1 MKRILVAEDEST
13 IREFIVLNLERAG
26 YEVTEVNDGKVALRK
41 YEDESKNFDIA
52 ILDIMMPVLNG
63 LDVCKELRKKSSNIG
78 IILLT
83 AKTQEIDKISG
94 LMFGAD
100 DYMTKPFSPSEL
112 VARVDA
118 LYRRVA
124 IAQMRADNNFK
135 EEICLGEF
143 KLNLRSHMLFK
154 RDEAID
160 LTHVEFRMIE
170 FFFSNVGTA
179 LSRSE
184 ISEHVWGKTRLGDEK
199 IVDVNI
205 RRLRMKIEDDPSN
218 CKYILTVWGFGY
230 KWSS

>member
-1 MKRILVAEDEST
+1 MKRIIVAEDELA

-26 YEVTEVNDGKVALRK
+26 YNVTEADDGVVALHK
-41 YEDESKNFDIA
+41 YENENEDFDIA
-52 ILDIMMPVLNG
+52 ILDIMMPG
-63 LDVCKELRKKSSNIG
+63 LDGLAVCKELRKKSSEIG

-83 AKTQEIDKISG
+83 AKTQEMDKISG

-124 IAQMRADNNFK
+124 IAQMRAENNFK
-135 EEICLGEF
+135 EEISLGEF
-143 KLNLRSHMLFK
+143 KLNLRSHTLLK
-154 RDEAID
+154 KGEIID

-170 FFFSNVGTA
+170 FFFSNVGAA

-184 ISEHVWGKTRLGDEK
+184 ISQHVWGQTRLGDEK

-205 RRLRMKIEDDPSN
+205 RRLRMKIEDDPSK
-218 CKYILTVWGFGY
+218 CKHIITVWGFGY
-230 KWSS
+230 KWMN